1 MQKKNQLLRIG
12 SILMIL
18 GAAMAMLMAMA
29 TASTLDMGMSTVN
42 SLTQDPAFMADL
54 EATGMTLDQVLA
66 AAKNLLTAVMGMM
79 AVFNVIKIVVG
90 ALGLRK
96 LQSGTVYFTG
106 WGIAFLVFGVLG
118 LLIFGVSNL
127 MGIANLLGGLAGPVL
142 YIVGGAQNKKALQAA
157 AQSEE
162 E

>member
-96 LQSGTVYFTG
+96 LQSGTVYFTRPVG
-106 WGIAFLVFGVLG
+106 LWQFALCGGHPVSRGLDKRYQFPGGLFADLADLG
-118 LLIFGVSNL
+118 LGDCRGRVVSR
-127 MGIANLLGGLAGPVL
+127 LASDPDH
-142 YIVGGAQNKKALQAA
+142 AR
-157 AQSEE
+157 
-162 E
+162 

>member
-96 LQSGTVYFTG
+96 LQSGTAYFTG

-118 LLIFGVSNL
+118 LLIFGVNNL
-127 MGIANLLGGLAGPVL
+127 MGIANLLGGLAGTVL

>member
-106 WGIAFLVFGVLG
+106 WG
-118 LLIFGVSNL
+118 SPSWC
-127 MGIANLLGGLAGPVL
+127 LACWVC
-142 YIVGGAQNKKALQAA
+142 
-157 AQSEE
+157 
-162 E
+162 

>member
-1 MQKKNQLLRIG
+1 
-12 SILMIL
+12 
-18 GAAMAMLMAMA
+18 
-29 TASTLDMGMSTVN
+29 
-42 SLTQDPAFMADL
+42 MADL

-118 LLIFGVSNL
+118 LLIFGVNNL